1 MTCKLGIPMKATVIL
16 PLALYAS
23 YSLAHETK
31 LEEIEVIEH
40 EETQGLVDFVPSV
53 TKLTGAELTKKRQ
66 PSIGDTLSS
75 EAGIQSTQF
84 GPNASR
90 PVIRGLDG
98 DRVRILQNSLGT
110 LDASTQSLD
119 HAIPVDVL
127 TIDQMEIVRGPMSLL
142 YGASAVGGV
151 VNLVTNRI
159 HYNYEEGFFSKFLV
173 QGETVN
179 NGLSSAA
186 HLNYGKDKWMFHV
199 DGSTRNLGDTE
210 IPGYARSSKLR
221 QTDPQP
227 NEAKDKLPNSFNQ
240 QDNIAVG
247 VSKIFDRGY
256 AGVSFNHFNT
266 FYGSVADPE
275 VSIDMT
281 QNRFEFHGEYRPES
295 SSIRKIK
302 LKSAQSDYFHKELEG
317 SETGTVFRNRGNE
330 TRLEGINKNG
340 NVRGV
345 SGIQTQIFNFSAKGE
360 EAFLP
365 TSDNTKLSL
374 FTFQEI
380 DYGKNAL
387 RFGARLENSDIKK
400 KASDNFGPS
409 DEKSYLG
416 MNASLGHCYDF
427 SKSNTL
433 ETSLSYTERAPNFQ
447 ELYASG
453 AHLATGIFEQGD
465 SQLTKEKATA
475 VEVTYKSR
483 TDKNQFTASVYS
495 QVFKNYIALNPTGVV
510 DVDSGLFISEYDQV
524 DALFYGLDLDNK
536 SELKKT
542 DKGAINLIGK
552 FDFVRAKNTD
562 DGSNLPRIS
571 PPRVTAGLEY
581 ATDKWTVDGEV
592 QYVAEQTKTAPNETR
607 TADYTLTNIGY
618 SYNIVGNLTS
628 LNLFARVRNLF
639 DVEARNH
646 VSTLKDIAP
655 LPGRNFI
662 AGAQFQF

>member
-1 MTCKLGIPMKATVIL
+1 MKATVIL